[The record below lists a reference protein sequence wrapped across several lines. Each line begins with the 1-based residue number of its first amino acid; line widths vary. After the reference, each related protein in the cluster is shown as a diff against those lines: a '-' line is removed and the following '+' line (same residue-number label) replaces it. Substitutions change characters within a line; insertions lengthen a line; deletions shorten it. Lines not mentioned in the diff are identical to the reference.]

1 MDNQNNR
8 SNKNNPKNNRQ
19 GWGVILVTTLLTAF
33 LVMGLFSLM
42 QGSDPQEIS
51 YDKFLKMV
59 DEKKVEKVTID
70 SAKIYITL
78 TDEARKEAIKKN
90 QEENTATGQL
100 WGNPLYKWDY
110 HKKTG
115 YEWWIS
121 RMKHCFELYD
131 VVRIDHFRGFD
142 EYYSIPYG
150 NETAIGGHWEKGPG
164 IELFRAIEKALGKKD
179 VIAEDLGFMTNSVR
193 Q

>member
-8 SNKNNPKNNRQ
+8 NNKNNPKNNRQ

-90 QEENTATGQL
+90 QQPQSFLSRLKKRLREERENLTIIQA
-100 WGNPLYKWDY
+100 
-110 HKKTG
+110 
-115 YEWWIS
+115 
-121 RMKHCFELYD
+121 R
-131 VVRIDHFRGFD
+131 
-142 EYYSIPYG
+142 
-150 NETAIGGHWEKGPG
+150 
-164 IELFRAIEKALGKKD
+164 
-179 VIAEDLGFMTNSVR
+179 
-193 Q
+193 

>member
-8 SNKNNPKNNRQ
+8 NNKNNPKNNRQ

-90 QEENTATGQL
+90 QEENTATAELLEQIEEKTAG
-100 WGNPLYKWDY
+100 GEREPDY
-110 HKKTG
+110 YTG
-115 YEWWIS
+115 AVKDDTLS
-121 RMKHCFELYD
+121 QRLYD
-131 VVRIDHFRGFD
+131 AGVEYAVRGRSGRSCSRIFGSRSSDNDIYGISGITFD
-142 EYYSIPYG
+142 DSEFI
-150 NETAIGGHWEKGPG
+150 
-164 IELFRAIEKALGKKD
+164 
-179 VIAEDLGFMTNSVR
+179 
-193 Q
+193 